1 MAQSEAV
8 NSDDRLKQINEELG
22 KILEDKIEF
31 LTRTLSETQRFSQKI
46 ANTELEIQRNTSQH
60 SRLKAEQE
68 ELKKELD
75 ALVDRVAEASSA
87 RDAQQQ
93 EKYAK
98 EKEIQRLEWEIA
110 DRRKANEEDSGR
122 IRAFEVELEGHEKE
136 NKKLKNRVTG
146 LEEGV
151 ARMRKIRD
159 EYMQRIAGLD
169 EEMKNVSGGG
179 E

>member
-22 KILEDKIEF
+22 KILEDRTEF

-60 SRLKAEQE
+60 SRLNVERE
-68 ELKKELD
+68 ELEKELSS
-75 ALVDRVAEASSA
+75 LLERVTEASTA

-93 EKYAK
+93 EKYGK

-110 DRRKANEEDSGR
+110 DRRKANEEDSGK
-122 IRAFEVELEGHEKE
+122 IRSLETELDGIDKE
-136 NKKLKNRVTG
+136 NKKLANRVG
-146 LEEGV
+146 VLEEGV
-151 ARMRKIRD
+151 ARMQKIRD